1 MNWLSVLGVD
11 DMLARFRALL
21 SESAIAAEDRMDL
34 LAIEWQEQK
43 KNLIWLV
50 LMGLVVAGLTIV
62 ALTVLSGAIIISFW
76 DTPNRMLATWLVVGG
91 WLVLWLGVLGFLYL
105 TSKKAAN
112 PFRLTKTVLRQDWQ
126 AVKGRLK

>member
-11 DMLARFRALL
+11 DMLLRFRALL
-21 SESAIAAEDRMDL
+21 SESAMAAEDRMDL

-76 DTPNRMLATWLVVGG
+76 DTPNRMLATWLVAGV
-91 WLVLWLGVLGFLYL
+91 WLVLWLGVLAFLYF
-105 TSKKAAN
+105 TTKKAAN
-112 PFRLTKTVLRQDWQ
+112 PFQLTKTVLRQDWQ